1 MNIEHIQSCERDA
14 AREGVGISQST
25 DTAESYMR
33 LSWALVHSRQPAD
46 VQRGIL
52 MLEGQIF
59 VPRNPFSWSVFQG
72 L

>member
-1 MNIEHIQSCERDA
+1 MHNTLCIYVFDIQDCERDA
-14 AREGVGISQST
+14 AKEGVGLSQGT

-52 MLEGQIF
+52 MLEGLTF
-59 VPRNPFSWSVFQG
+59 FT
-72 L
+72 

>member
-1 MNIEHIQSCERDA
+1 MDK
-14 AREGVGISQST
+14 
-25 DTAESYMR
+25 AESYMR
-33 LSWALVHSRQPAD
+33 LSWALVHSHQPAD